1 MKDSVIL
8 ARHILDAISKIEAYT
23 KDVDKNSF
31 EGNFM
36 IQDAVIRNIEII
48 GEASGKLSS
57 DFKNK
62 FSEIAWRKII
72 GMRNKLIH
80 NYFSVDIETV
90 WNVVELELPALK
102 EALLQGLKSDGD
114 GK

>member
-1 MKDSVIL
+1 MKDSGIL

-23 KDVDKNSF
+23 TDVDKNSF
-31 EGNFM
+31 AKNFL

-48 GEASGKLSS
+48 GEAAGKLST
-57 DFKNK
+57 DFKDR

-102 EALLQGLKSDGD
+102 EALVKGLRSDKD